1 MLVCC
6 ECYVLSV
13 SLCDEMITRPEE
25 SYCDALSCV
34 IKKTLKS
41 ERKRGGGGRPWPA
54 LGRRATETKTNRD
67 DDDDNDNDNSNN

>member
-1 MLVCC
+1 
-6 ECYVLSV
+6 
-13 SLCDEMITRPEE
+13 
-25 SYCDALSCV
+25 LSCV

-67 DDDDNDNDNSNN
+67 DDDDYDNDNSNN